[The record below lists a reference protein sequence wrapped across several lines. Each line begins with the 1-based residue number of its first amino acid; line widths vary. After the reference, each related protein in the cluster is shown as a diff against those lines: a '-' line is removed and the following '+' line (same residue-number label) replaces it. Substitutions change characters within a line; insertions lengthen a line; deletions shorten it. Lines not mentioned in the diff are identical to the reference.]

1 MLRKKSKGKVG
12 NRQMSKTSKGS
23 GTAGSVFALIGV
35 YALIYI
41 VCTALFIA
49 LFHTSFLAG
58 MDVLMYRG
66 AAFIIIT
73 GIVSAV
79 IMGVIRKFWGFVT
92 IRDIIMMFVIFCCV
106 NMVFLTL
113 IPVTVERSV
122 SVFMLSYME
131 ENSDQT
137 FTEESVGEV
146 FTTKYVEDYG
156 AFEKRFHE
164 QVETGTIVENPD
176 GTYSIT
182 DSGRFVVKMFRTIA
196 DWFGT
201 DQRLV
206 YPNEN

>member
-1 MLRKKSKGKVG
+1 
-12 NRQMSKTSKGS
+12 MSKTSKGS

-92 IRDIIMMFVIFCCV
+92 IRDIIMLFVIFCCV

>member
-1 MLRKKSKGKVG
+1 MLKKKSKGRVG

>member
-1 MLRKKSKGKVG
+1 
-12 NRQMSKTSKGS
+12 MSKSGKGG
-23 GTAGSVFALIGV
+23 GTAGSIFALIGLYV
-35 YALIYI
+35 LIYL
-41 VCTALFIA
+41 VCTALFIG
-49 LFHTSFLAG
+49 LFHTGLLRN
-58 MDVLMYRG
+58 MEVLMYRG
-66 AAFIIIT
+66 VAFIVIT

-79 IMGVIRKFWGFVT
+79 IMGVIRKFWGFITV
-92 IRDIIMMFVIFCCV
+92 RDIIMMFVIFCCV

-146 FTTKYVEDYG
+146 FTSKYVEDYG
-156 AFEKRFHE
+156 AFEKRFEE
-164 QVETGTIVENPD
+164 QVVTGTIRQNED

-182 DSGRFVVKMFRTIA
+182 ESGEFVVKMFRTIA
-196 DWFGT
+196 DWFDT
-201 DQRLV
+201 DRRLV

>member
-1 MLRKKSKGKVG
+1 
-12 NRQMSKTSKGS
+12 MSKTSKGS
-23 GTAGSVFALIGV
+23 GTAGSVLALIGV
-35 YALIYI
+35 YALIYL

-73 GIVSAV
+73 GVVSAV

-182 DSGRFVVKMFRTIA
+182 ESGRFVVKMFRTIA

>member
-1 MLRKKSKGKVG
+1 
-12 NRQMSKTSKGS
+12 MSKTSKGS

-49 LFHTSFLAG
+49 LFHTSFLES

-79 IMGVIRKFWGFVT
+79 IMGIIRKFWGFVT

-122 SVFMLSYME
+122 SVFMLSYMD

-196 DWFGT
+196 EWFGT

>member
-1 MLRKKSKGKVG
+1 MTKTEKSGKGNFKKVAGLVG
-12 NRQMSKTSKGS
+12 
-23 GTAGSVFALIGV
+23 I

-41 VCTALFIA
+41 VCTAMFIG
-49 LFHTSFLAG
+49 LFHTGILKG

-66 AAFIIIT
+66 IVFIIIT
-73 GIVSAV
+73 GVIAAVVMGIV
-79 IMGVIRKFWGFVT
+79 RKFWKFVT
-92 IRDIIMMFVIFCCV
+92 VRDIIMMFTIFCCV
-106 NMVFLTL
+106 NTVLFTL

-137 FTEESVGEV
+137 FTQESVGEV

-156 AFEKRFHE
+156 AFEKRFNE

-182 DSGRFVVKMFRTIA
+182 ERGKFIVKMFRTIA
-196 DWFGT
+196 EWFDT
-201 DQRLV
+201 DRRLV

>member
-1 MLRKKSKGKVG
+1 M
-12 NRQMSKTSKGS
+12 
-23 GTAGSVFALIGV
+23 
-35 YALIYI
+35 
-41 VCTALFIA
+41 
-49 LFHTSFLAG
+49 FHTSFLAS

-79 IMGVIRKFWGFVT
+79 IMGIIRKFWGFVT

-122 SVFMLSYME
+122 SVFMLSYMD

>member
-1 MLRKKSKGKVG
+1 
-12 NRQMSKTSKGS
+12 MSKTSKGS

>member
-1 MLRKKSKGKVG
+1 
-12 NRQMSKTSKGS
+12 MSKTSKGS

-137 FTEESVGEV
+137 CTEESVGEV

>member
-1 MLRKKSKGKVG
+1 
-12 NRQMSKTSKGS
+12 MSKTSNGS